1 MGCMVAGLVAL
12 SPRSD
17 ARLPES
23 KEPLPP
29 IFQKSPAEQ
38 VGIASWYG
46 EERQGKE
53 TSSGE
58 PFDMNKLT
66 AAHRTLPVG
75 TRVRVTNLANLKTTV
90 VRINDR
96 GPGIEGRIID
106 VSWAAA
112 KQLGFV
118 GEGLTR
124 VEIEVVP
131 ASKAPRRITSEPR
144 SARLN

>member
-1 MGCMVAGLVAL
+1 MGCAVAGLLAL
-12 SPRSD
+12 SPTSE
-17 ARLPES
+17 ARLP
-23 KEPLPP
+23 KQEPLPP
-29 IFQKSPAEQ
+29 IFQKLPTER
-38 VGIASWYG
+38 VGVASWYG
-46 EERQGKE
+46 KERQGKE
-53 TSSGE
+53 TYSGE

-66 AAHRTLPVG
+66 AAHRTLPLG

-124 VEIEVVP
+124 VEIEVVKP
-131 ASKAPRRITSEPR
+131 PKSSQSRSSEPR
-144 SARLN
+144 SMRLN